1 MVRAGFFGL
10 SVGKSWEAMFREI
23 GGWGMPPMDPQL
35 GHFVGI
41 WVWGQ
46 GPGAVSQIAV
56 IAGMIYPNLSPL
68 GSPAGVE
75 HFDT

>member
-1 MVRAGFFGL
+1 MALLIIIPFLNGYFIGNIPNI
-10 SVGKSWEAMFREI
+10 FRHT
-23 GGWGMPPMDPQL
+23 
-35 GHFVGI
+35 HFVGI

-56 IAGMIYPNLSPL
+56 IAGMIYLSL